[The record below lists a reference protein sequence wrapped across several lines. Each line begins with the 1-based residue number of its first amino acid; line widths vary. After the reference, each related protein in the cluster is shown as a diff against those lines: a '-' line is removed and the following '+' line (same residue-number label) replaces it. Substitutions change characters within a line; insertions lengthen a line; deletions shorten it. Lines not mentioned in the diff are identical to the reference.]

1 MIEWTDND
9 SRLGRQYVQHNSKQ
23 WADDHGIEYQWVGW
37 QSLILPLYECSN
49 ELADNSITWHQLV
62 SQQWCNLM
70 LMIGPTIVFHSINGS
85 DDSDGTWCQWVGRQ
99 WYYSLPMG
107 GLTVIQLN
115 ANEWADNGIIHCPWV
130 GWQWYL
136 NANEW
141 ADSDIT
147 QSQWVGRQWY
157 YSLPMGGP
165 TVIQLNANEWADNG
179 IVHYQLVGWQ
189 WYNSMPMG
197 GPTMVLF
204 ITNGWADSQMT
215 QKTVATWYGY
225 SYQMVGPTVA
235 SPWVYLYHTAGPTL
249 VWPIVNRL
257 AHDQVSPLRWLGRH
271 SYSMIGP
278 AIPDVVTQLGRPTIG
293 WPVRYGDLS
302 PSAVSLEMDLSH
314 WSMWS
319 TWLSMWRTI

>member
-130 GWQWYL
+130 G
-136 NANEW
+136 
-141 ADSDIT
+141 
-147 QSQWVGRQWY
+147 R
-157 YSLPMGGP
+157 
-165 TVIQLNANEWADNG
+165 
-179 IVHYQLVGWQ
+179 Q
-189 WYNSMPMG
+189 WYNSMPMS
-197 GPTMVLF
+197 GPTTVVLF
-204 ITNGWADSQMT
+204 TARGWADSNISMPMSGL
-215 QKTVATWYGY
+215 TV
-225 SYQMVGPTVA
+225 
-235 SPWVYLYHTAGPTL
+235 
-249 VWPIVNRL
+249 I
-257 AHDQVSPLRWLGRH
+257 
-271 SYSMIGP
+271 
-278 AIPDVVTQLGRPTIG
+278 
-293 WPVRYGDLS
+293 
-302 PSAVSLEMDLSH
+302 
-314 WSMWS
+314 
-319 TWLSMWRTI
+319 